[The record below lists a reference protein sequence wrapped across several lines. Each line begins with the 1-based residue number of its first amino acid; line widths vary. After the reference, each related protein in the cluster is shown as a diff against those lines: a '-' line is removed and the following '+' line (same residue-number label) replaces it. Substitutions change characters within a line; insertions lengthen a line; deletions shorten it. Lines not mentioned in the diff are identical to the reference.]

1 MWNFINPPYFYG
13 LTEPFGDNVVLGVG
27 YDNFKITRPLLRFWV
42 QSNPT
47 WHFVLSGRGTLET
60 GGKAYSL
67 KAGDMFFIP
76 AGAERRYFP
85 SETEPWE
92 YVWFSLNGDI
102 AAGYGALAG
111 FSAEKAALENR
122 HAATVNAILK
132 NLFAELAEN
141 RDGHFKVLSAFYKI
155 MDICAAHTSPDGLQ
169 SIRAYIDANCTS
181 RIFRVEDLC
190 KNAGISHTHLLRL
203 FKSEYGDTL
212 IAYINKKRIE
222 YACELLETTALSV
235 GTIAFSSGFSD
246 EAHFMKTFKRLMGT
260 TALRYRK
267 GTRNGG

>member
-1 MWNFINPPYFYG
+1 MWNFINPPYYCGVTELFGNG
-13 LTEPFGDNVVLGVG
+13 LVLGVG
-27 YDNFKITRPLLRFWV
+27 YDNFNVTRPLLRFWV
-42 QSNPT
+42 QNICT
-47 WHFVLSGRGTLET
+47 WHFVLSGKGTLEIC
-60 GGKAYSL
+60 GKSFTL
-67 KAGDMFFIP
+67 RAGDMFFIP
-76 AGAERRYFP
+76 PGVEKRYYP

-92 YVWFSLNGDI
+92 YVWFSLSTDI
-102 AAGYGALAG
+102 AESYGSLVG
-111 FSAEKAALENR
+111 FSSEKPVLENR
-122 HAATVNAILK
+122 HAGTVNTILK
-132 NLFAELAEN
+132 NLFAELAED
-141 RDGHFKVLSAFYKI
+141 RDRQFKVLSAFYKI
-155 MDICAAHTSPDGLQ
+155 MDICAAHTPPDGLQ

-267 GTRNGG
+267 GTQNGG